1 MAKRCKILVHFV
13 SGDDTEF
20 FGGLH
25 ADEKLL
31 RIYPAG
37 ENITVHIPLVSILW
51 YTTEG

>member
-1 MAKRCKILVHFV
+1 MAKHCKIVVHFV
-13 SGDDTEF
+13 SGEVAEF

-31 RIYPAG
+31 RIYPVG
-37 ENITVHIPLVSILW
+37 ENITVHIPLVSIQR